1 MLLADLSE
9 HLHSC
14 AFRDAHRVNPSDFT
28 RKRCLDLPTLVGFM
42 LQHSGNQSVQASL
55 DRFFTSLG
63 GHAHAVRGA
72 TKSALCQARR
82 KLKASALHALNRLWV
97 DGWHAQ
103 GSYARWHGLR
113 VVAADGT
120 CLRLPRWDENVQVF
134 GPGPYNDGS
143 VVMARS
149 VALMSV
155 ATGQFL
161 DVRLGAY
168 EQGERALLMGALDAL
183 RADDVMVWD
192 RGYPAWWLFAALQA
206 RKVNFCARIDAC
218 GWPDVV
224 RLLRSSAREIVLT
237 HRLRPDTRRAVLALG
252 LPCPETI
259 ELRLVKVLLPNGH
272 IEVLAT
278 SLVDTERYR
287 ADTFSALYAKRWAIE
302 EAFKT
307 IKHRLHIEGWS
318 GELPHTIEQDVAAK
332 ILMHNITEALCEKAQ
347 QALASDIASK
357 SRVNHAYAL
366 MHLPQV
372 VATWIGGDAGALS
385 QVLHAAV
392 SLIGRTR
399 DKIRPGRSFQRKH
412 KVGAAQRP
420 RKAYR

>member
-1 MLLADLSE
+1 M
-9 HLHSC
+9 
-14 AFRDAHRVNPSDFT
+14 
-28 RKRCLDLPTLVGFM
+28 PTLVGFM

-63 GHAHAVRGA
+63 GHAHVVRGA

-103 GSYARWHGLR
+103 DFYARWQGLR

-120 CLRLPRWDENVQVF
+120 CLRLPRWGENVQAF
-134 GPGPYNDGS
+134 GAGPCKDGS
-143 VVMARS
+143 AVMARA
-149 VALMSV
+149 VALLSV

-183 RADDVMVWD
+183 RADDVLVLD

-206 RKVNFCARIDAC
+206 RTLNFCARIDAC
-218 GWPDVV
+218 GWPDVA
-224 RLLRSSAREIVLT
+224 RLLRSSAREVVLT
-237 HRLRPDTRRAVLALG
+237 HRLLPATRQAVLALG

-259 ELRLVKVLLPNGH
+259 QVRLVKVTLPNGH

-287 ADTFSALYAKRWAIE
+287 ADTFSALYARRWAIE

-318 GELPHTIEQDVAAK
+318 GELPQAIEQDVVAK

-347 QALASDIASK
+347 QALPADICNT

-366 MHLPQV
+366 THLHALI
-372 VATWIGGDAGALS
+372 VAWIGSNADALHR
-385 QVLHAAV
+385 VLDAAV

-399 DKIRPGRSFQRKH
+399 DKIRPGRSFERKH
-412 KVGAAQRP
+412 RVGGAQRP
-420 RKAYR
+420 RRAYR

>member
-1 MLLADLSE
+1 
-9 HLHSC
+9 
-14 AFRDAHRVNPSDFT
+14 
-28 RKRCLDLPTLVGFM
+28 M

-55 DRFFTSLG
+55 DTFFTSLG

-97 DGWHAQ
+97 DGWHAD

-120 CLRLPRWDENVQVF
+120 CLRLPRWGENVQAF
-134 GPGPYNDGS
+134 GPGPCNDGS
-143 VVMARS
+143 VVMARG

-183 RADDVMVWD
+183 RTDDVVVLD

-206 RKVNFCARIDAC
+206 RKVNFCTRIDAC

-224 RLLRSSAREIVLT
+224 RLLRGSAREVVLT
-237 HRLRPDTRRAVLALG
+237 HRLRADTRKAVLALG

-259 ELRLVKVLLPNGH
+259 QLRLVKVTLPNGH

-287 ADTFSALYAKRWAIE
+287 AATFSALYAKRWAIE
-302 EAFKT
+302 EGFKT

-332 ILMHNITEALCEKAQ
+332 ILMHNITEALCAKAQ
-347 QALASDIASK
+347 QALASEIGNK

-366 MHLPQV
+366 VHLPRV
-372 VATWIGGDAGALS
+372 VAAWISGDAGALQ

-392 SLIGRTR
+392 LLIGRTR
-399 DKIRPGRSFQRKH
+399 DKIRTGRSFQRKH
-412 KVGAAQRP
+412 RIGGAQRP

>member
-1 MLLADLSE
+1 
-9 HLHSC
+9 
-14 AFRDAHRVNPSDFT
+14 
-28 RKRCLDLPTLVGFM
+28 M
-42 LQHSGNQSVQASL
+42 LQHFGNQSVQSSL
-55 DRFFTSLG
+55 DKFFTSLG

-97 DGWHAQ
+97 DGWHAD
-103 GSYARWHGLR
+103 GSFARWNGLR

-120 CLRLPRWDENVQVF
+120 CLRLPRWGENVQAF
-134 GPGPYNDGS
+134 GAGPCNDGS

-168 EQGERALLMGALDAL
+168 EQGERALLMDALDVL
-183 RADDVMVWD
+183 RADDVVVLD

-206 RKVNFCARIDAC
+206 RKLNVCARIDAC
-218 GWPDVV
+218 GWPDVA
-224 RLLRSSAREIVLT
+224 RLLRSSAREVVLT
-237 HRLRPDTRRAVLALG
+237 HRPHPATRKAVLALG
-252 LPCPETI
+252 LQCPETI
-259 ELRLVKVLLPNGH
+259 SLRLVKVTLPNGH

-278 SLVDTERYR
+278 SLVDAERYP
-287 ADTFSALYAKRWAIE
+287 AATFSALYAKRWAIE
-302 EAFKT
+302 ERFKT

-318 GELPHTIEQDVAAK
+318 AELPHTIEQDVAAK

-347 QALASDIASK
+347 QALAPDIGER

-366 MHLPQV
+366 THLHRLI
-372 VATWIGGDAGALS
+372 VAWIGGDGSAMQ
-385 QVLHAAV
+385 QVLDAAV
-392 SLIGRTR
+392 SLIARTR

-412 KVGAAQRP
+412 KVGGAQRP
-420 RKAYR
+420 RRAYR

>member
-1 MLLADLSE
+1 
-9 HLHSC
+9 
-14 AFRDAHRVNPSDFT
+14 
-28 RKRCLDLPTLVGFM
+28 M
-42 LQHSGNQSVQASL
+42 LQHVGNQSVQASL
-55 DRFFTSLG
+55 DKFFTSLG
-63 GHAHAVRGA
+63 AHAHAVRGA

-103 GSYARWHGLR
+103 GGYARWQGLR

-120 CLRLPRWDENVQVF
+120 CLRLPRWDENVQAF
-134 GPGPYNDGS
+134 GPGPCNDGS
-143 VVMARS
+143 VVMARG

-183 RADDVMVWD
+183 HTDDVMVLD

-206 RKVNFCARIDAC
+206 RGLNFCARIDAC
-218 GWPDVV
+218 GWPDVG
-224 RLLRSSAREIVLT
+224 RLLRSSAREVVLT
-237 HRLRPDTRRAVLALG
+237 HRLRPATRKAVLALG

-259 ELRLVKVLLPNGH
+259 TLRLIKVTLPNGH

-278 SLVDTERYR
+278 SLLEGERYP
-287 ADTFSALYAKRWAIE
+287 ADAFSALYAKRWGIE
-302 EAFKT
+302 EGFKT
-307 IKHRLHIEGWS
+307 IKHRLHVEGWS

-332 ILMHNITEALCEKAQ
+332 LLMHNITEALCEKAQ
-347 QALASDIASK
+347 QALAPAIGST

-366 MHLPQV
+366 GHLHRLI
-372 VATWIGGDAGALS
+372 VAWIGGDAAVLR
-385 QVLHAAV
+385 QVLDAAV
-392 SLIGRTR
+392 SLIARTR
-399 DKIRPGRSFQRKH
+399 DMIRSGRSFQRKH
-412 KVGAAQRP
+412 KLGGAQRP
-420 RKAYR
+420 RRAYR